1 MQEEPPKRHI
11 NDASHYYSP
20 ERDMG
25 ANRPVT
31 NVAKSAAKGTFKLV
45 AFILNFFIPGLG
57 TFFVGCIGTAIIQ
70 LVLLPVGILLIPFGG
85 AGVLVLVA
93 DWVWGLV
100 TVVQAWRKPGVVYV
114 RQHPRR

>member
-31 NVAKSAAKGTFKLV
+31 NVAKSAAKGT
-45 AFILNFFIPGLG
+45 
-57 TFFVGCIGTAIIQ
+57 AIIQ

-100 TVVQAWRKPGVVYV
+100 TVVQTWRKPGVVYV